1 MRETLRHHGAW
12 SYLVYVAL
20 FITATLCLIPGS
32 LLVIAGGVL
41 FGPLTG
47 SLLSFAAATVAS
59 SLSFLI
65 ARWLGRD
72 LLQRY
77 VGHTAVF
84 QAIERGIARSGSDFL
99 ILTRLV
105 PLFPYNIQNYAY
117 GLTAIPFW
125 PFTLIS
131 AVTTLPGLVI
141 YSVMASELAREGAT
155 LAFALKLSLAGG
167 LLFALVQMGKR
178 FARARRV
185 ATPGEEVRH
194 DPT

>member
-1 MRETLRHHGAW
+1 MATLAVISHRVGLHDLLTHLHLLQDTLRHQGAW
-12 SYLVYVAL
+12 GYLVYAAL
-20 FITATLCLIPGS
+20 FIIATLCLIPGS
-32 LLVIAGGVL
+32 LLVIAGGML

-47 SLLSFAAATVAS
+47 SLLSFTAATLAS

-77 VGHTAVF
+77 VGHTTVF
-84 QAIERGIARSGSDFL
+84 QAIERGIAHS
-99 ILTRLV
+99 
-105 PLFPYNIQNYAY
+105 
-117 GLTAIPFW
+117 LTAIRFW

-141 YSVMASELAREGAT
+141 YSVMASELAREGVT

-167 LLFALVQMGKR
+167 LLFALVQIGKR

-185 ATPGEEVRH
+185 AACSEGVRH

>member
-1 MRETLRHHGAW
+1 MQETLRHHGAW

-131 AVTTLPGLVI
+131 AVATLPGLVI

-185 ATPGEEVRH
+185 ATPGEEVSH